1 MDSSNKHDIPKFNSD
16 DEIIEYYVAQ
26 KHPKTFSPAI
36 LFIILLTSILGAI
49 IGMELIVEFGLSTNT
64 SIIGALIAVLVG
76 MIPMRFTRQFRNIH
90 TQNIIETAISCAT
103 FGAGNV
109 LLVCVSVIWVFD
121 QPQMCTGI
129 LIGGIIAFLIDI
141 TMMYWM
147 FDTPLMGANEAWPIG
162 IATAETI
169 LAAAELGKK
178 AVLLISGT
186 VVGIAGTY
194 FGLPM
199 DIIGVCGLGNIVAL
213 TAFCIGLLCNG
224 YWDRLFGYALADY
237 YVPQGVMVGAG
248 LVALIQAGILIVRR
262 YKNKREQNLSA
273 AASEHSVEETAG
285 IEEAETILEPEL
297 EAVSEIQKE
306 IKEEVQETKEQSY
319 VYSRSTEDMSKA
331 MLKGVILYT
340 IGAIIMAA
348 IGGIFAEMSTG
359 MLVIW
364 VIYAMIAA
372 LVSEILVGIS
382 AMHSGYFP
390 AMATVIIFLVLGM
403 FIGFPPYALA
413 FLAGYAACTGPAFA
427 DMGYDLKT
435 GWILRGK
442 GKHAAFEVEGRK
454 QQYFAE
460 MLGGVVA
467 IVAVVLFYKAYLE
480 AGRIPPVASVYK
492 STIEAGVDPI
502 VLKYILTWAVLGGV
516 IQLISGLKRQ
526 IGIMFAAGLLIT
538 NPVAGI
544 AGLIFLAIRVVIE
557 KLFGDEGRKNLNVVS
572 AGLIA
577 GSALFSFFSN
587 TFKLFKPTSK

>member
-1 MDSSNKHDIPKFNSD
+1 MTEERGKLKFKN
-16 DEIIEYYVAQ
+16 DEELINYYCSME
-26 KHPKTFSPAI
+26 HPKTFSPAI
-36 LFIILLTSILGAI
+36 MIVIFLTSIVGAI
-49 IGMELIVEFGLSTNT
+49 IGMELIVRFGLSTNS
-64 SIIGALIAVLVG
+64 SIIGALIAVIIG
-76 MIPMRFTRQFRNIH
+76 MIPLKFTRQFKNIH
-90 TQNIIETAISCAT
+90 TQNIIETGISCAT

-109 LLVCVSVIWVFD
+109 LMVCVSVIWVFD
-121 QPQMCTGI
+121 RPEMCTGI
-129 LIGGIIAFLIDI
+129 LVGGVIAFLIDI

-178 AVLLISGT
+178 AVLLITGI
-186 VVGIAGTY
+186 VAGIAGTY

-213 TAFCIGLLCNG
+213 TAFCIGLICNG
-224 YWDRLFGYALADY
+224 YWESWFGFSLGTY

-248 LVALIQAGILIVRR
+248 LVALIQSAILIRKK
-262 YKNKREQNLSA
+262 YKEKGEKKQAEAKRVKA
-273 AASEHSVEETAG
+273 
-285 IEEAETILEPEL
+285 
-297 EAVSEIQKE
+297 
-306 IKEEVQETKEQSY
+306 EEVQPDEY
-319 VYSRSTEDMSKA
+319 VTSRSAEDMSKA
-331 MLKGVILYT
+331 LIKGMILYT
-340 IGAIIMAA
+340 IGAIVMAV
-348 IGGIFAEMSTG
+348 IGGLVAEMSIPK
-359 MLVIW
+359 LIIW

-403 FIGFPPYALA
+403 FIGFPPEALA

-442 GKHAAFEVEGRK
+442 GKNKDFELEGRK
-454 QQYFAE
+454 QQYLAE
-460 MLGGVVA
+460 LMGACVA
-467 IVAVVLFYKAYLE
+467 IVAVFVSYKAYFME
-480 AGRIPPVASVYK
+480 GRIPPVATVYK
-492 STIEAGVDPI
+492 STIEAGVDAA
-502 VLKYILTWAVLGGV
+502 VLRYILIFACLGGV

-538 NPVAGI
+538 NPIAGV
-544 AGLIFLAIRVVIE
+544 AGLIFLAVRFGIE
-557 KLFGDEGRKNLNVVS
+557 KIFGEEGTKNLNVLS

-577 GSALFSFFSN
+577 GSALFSFFTN
-587 TFKLFKPTSK
+587 TFKLVKKPTE

>member
-1 MDSSNKHDIPKFNSD
+1 MTEERGKLKFKN
-16 DEIIEYYVAQ
+16 DEELINYYCSME
-26 KHPKTFSPAI
+26 HPKTFSPAI
-36 LFIILLTSILGAI
+36 MIVIFLTSIVGAI
-49 IGMELIVEFGLSTNT
+49 IGMELIVRFGLSTNS
-64 SIIGALIAVLVG
+64 SIIGALIAIIIG
-76 MIPMRFTRQFRNIH
+76 MIPLKFTRQFKNIH
-90 TQNIIETAISCAT
+90 TQNIIETGISCAT

-109 LLVCVSVIWVFD
+109 LMVCVSVIWVFD
-121 QPQMCTGI
+121 RPEMCTGI
-129 LIGGIIAFLIDI
+129 LVGGVIAFLIDI

-178 AVLLISGT
+178 AVLLITGI
-186 VVGIAGTY
+186 VAGIAGTY

-213 TAFCIGLLCNG
+213 TAFCIGLICNG
-224 YWDRLFGYALADY
+224 YWESWFGFSLGTY

-248 LVALIQAGILIVRR
+248 LVALIQSAILIRKK
-262 YKNKREQNLSA
+262 YKEKGEKKQAEAKRVKA
-273 AASEHSVEETAG
+273 
-285 IEEAETILEPEL
+285 
-297 EAVSEIQKE
+297 
-306 IKEEVQETKEQSY
+306 EEVQPDEY
-319 VYSRSTEDMSKA
+319 VTSRSAEDMSKA
-331 MLKGVILYT
+331 LIKGMILYT
-340 IGAIIMAA
+340 IGAIVMAV
-348 IGGIFAEMSTG
+348 IGGLVAEMSIPK
-359 MLVIW
+359 LIIW

-403 FIGFPPYALA
+403 FIGFPPEALA

-442 GKHAAFEVEGRK
+442 GKNKDFELEGRK
-454 QQYFAE
+454 QQYLAE
-460 MLGGVVA
+460 LMGACVA
-467 IVAVVLFYKAYLE
+467 IVAVFVFYKAYFME
-480 AGRIPPVASVYK
+480 GRIPPVATVYK
-492 STIEAGVDPI
+492 STIEAGVDAA
-502 VLKYILTWAVLGGV
+502 VLRYILIFACLGGV

-538 NPVAGI
+538 NPIAGV
-544 AGLIFLAIRVVIE
+544 AGLIFLAVRFGIE
-557 KLFGDEGRKNLNVVS
+557 KIFGEEGTKNLNVLS

-577 GSALFSFFSN
+577 GSALFSFFTN
-587 TFKLFKPTSK
+587 TFKLVKKPTE